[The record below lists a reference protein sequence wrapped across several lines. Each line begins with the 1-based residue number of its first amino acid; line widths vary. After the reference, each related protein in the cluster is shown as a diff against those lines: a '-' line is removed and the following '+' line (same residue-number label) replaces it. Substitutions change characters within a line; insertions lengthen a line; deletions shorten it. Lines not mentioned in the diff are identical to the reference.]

1 MREIIMNTLASRLL
15 GSARLDVR
23 SYEEIETDP
32 YANVQAL
39 AIVLFSSVAAAIG
52 TGIRDLATTV
62 QVIVVAIL
70 SWIIWVLLTLFIGTK
85 LLPERDT
92 KADFSQL
99 LRTTGF
105 SASPGVLR
113 IFGIVPGI
121 GWIIFT
127 VAQVWMLLTFVVAVR
142 QALDYT
148 STGRAVAVCLLG
160 WLIHGLLLFGFVRT
174 AL

>member
-1 MREIIMNTLASRLL
+1 MNTLANRLL
-15 GSARLDVR
+15 GSARLDAR

-32 YANVQAL
+32 YANVQAF
-39 AIVLFSSVAAAIG
+39 AIVLFSSIAAAVG

-62 QVIVVAIL
+62 QVLVVAML

-105 SASPGVLR
+105 SASPGILR
-113 IFGIVPGI
+113 VFGIIPGI
-121 GWIIFT
+121 GWIIFSIAT
-127 VAQVWMLLTFVVAVR
+127 VWMLFTFVVAVR

-160 WLIHGLLLFGFVRT
+160 WMIHGVLLFGFVRT

>member
-1 MREIIMNTLASRLL
+1 MNTLANRLL
-15 GSARLDVR
+15 GSARLDAR

-32 YANVQAL
+32 YANVQAFGV
-39 AIVLFSSVAAAIG
+39 VLFSSVAAAIG
-52 TGIRDLATTV
+52 TGIRDLASTM
-62 QVIVVAIL
+62 QLIVVVLI
-70 SWIIWVLLTLFIGTK
+70 SWLIWVLLTLFIGTK

-105 SASPGVLR
+105 SATPGILR
-113 IFGIVPGI
+113 VFGIVPVI
-121 GWIIFT
+121 GWIIFSLAT
-127 VAQVWMLLTFVVAVR
+127 VWMLFTFVVAVR

-148 STGRAVAVCLLG
+148 STARAVAVCLLG
-160 WLIHGLLLFGFVRT
+160 WLIHGILLFGFVRT

>member
-1 MREIIMNTLASRLL
+1 MNTLASRLL
-15 GSARLDVR
+15 GSACLDAR

-32 YANVQAL
+32 YANVQAF

-62 QVIVVAIL
+62 QVLVVAML
-70 SWIIWVLLTLFIGTK
+70 SWLIWVLLTLFIGTK

-105 SASPGVLR
+105 SASPGILR
-113 IFGIVPGI
+113 VFGIIPGI
-121 GWIIFT
+121 GWIIFS
-127 VAQVWMLLTFVVAVR
+127 VATVWMLFTFVVAVR

-160 WLIHGLLLFGFVRT
+160 WIIHGVLLFGFVRT